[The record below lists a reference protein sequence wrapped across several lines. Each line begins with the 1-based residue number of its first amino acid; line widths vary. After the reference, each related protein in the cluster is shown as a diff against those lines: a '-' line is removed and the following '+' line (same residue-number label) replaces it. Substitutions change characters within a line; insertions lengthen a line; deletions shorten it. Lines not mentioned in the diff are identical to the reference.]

1 MDRARDRRDRHGV
14 TQFDLLA
21 LLCGDARAGLRT
33 DRIVRAAAELSDWDG
48 FMDLVTRHRVVGIA
62 HTSASRCPEA
72 FPPLVRDALATEAAT
87 LAMRNVAIAAET
99 AQLQRLFDEAEIV
112 AVFFKGVTLAKRAY
126 GTFLTKQ
133 SKDIDFLVPPAELS
147 KAVALLERRGYRM
160 DSPWRNLTP
169 AQWRSVQTFGMEVQ
183 MVNAGTQIAIEPHWR
198 LVKSR
203 QMLSSAVVNAAA
215 KTAGDEIAG
224 NAIRA
229 LQPDD
234 LFAYL
239 CVHGT
244 ACGWFRLKWLADL
257 NALILEASPEE
268 LERLHRHAESRGAGA
283 SSALALSMCAAV
295 FDRAVPAAILARVDG
310 LWSLRQL
317 KALCLGC
324 LEVETVSLWRS
335 FSISLLQAS
344 AEGCLLIE
352 LDSWTI
358 GLSDAIK
365 FPLPRP
371 LHFLYRII
379 RLPSW
384 LLRRLRR

>member
-1 MDRARDRRDRHGV
+1 MDQAGDRRDRQGV

-33 DRIVRAAAELSDWDG
+33 DRIVRAAAELSAWDG

-99 AQLQRLFDEAEIV
+99 AQLQRMFDEAEIG
-112 AVFFKGVTLAKRAY
+112 AVFFKGATLAKRAY
-126 GTFLTKQ
+126 GSFLTKH
-133 SKDIDFLVPPAELS
+133 SNDIDFIVRPADLVTAIS
-147 KAVALLERRGYRM
+147 LLEQRGYRLVAP
-160 DSPWRNLTP
+160 SRVLTP
-169 AQWRSVQTFGMEVQ
+169 DQWRSVVTFGMEVA
-183 MVNAGTQIAIEPHWR
+183 MVHSRTRIVIEPHWR
-198 LVKSR
+198 LVKTPGLLPSEA
-203 QMLSSAVVNAAA
+203 LFA
-215 KTAGDEIAG
+215 TASNGRDEIAG
-224 NAIRA
+224 TVIRT

-283 SSALALSMCAAV
+283 SSALALSMCATV
-295 FDRAVPAAILARVDG
+295 FDRPVPAAILERVDG

-324 LEVETVSLWRS
+324 LGVETVSLWRS
-335 FSISLLQAS
+335 FSVSLLQAS

-358 GLSDAIK
+358 GFSDAIK

-371 LHFLYRII
+371 LHFLYRVI